1 MNRDEQNRDE
11 QILDYNYSDFD
22 DGALAHI
29 MNWMSNQPDL
39 GKKGPDFPIWQL
51 TDDADN
57 PLEETTLMEVI
68 KQQRLTIVE
77 FGSFT

>member
-1 MNRDEQNRDE
+1 MTRDE

-22 DGALAHI
+22 DNALAHI
-29 MNWMSNQPDL
+29 IEWVGNQPPL
-39 GKKGPDFPIWQL
+39 GKKAPDFPLWHL

-57 PLEETTLMEVI
+57 LLEETSLMAVI
-68 KQQRLTIVE
+68 KQHKLTVVE